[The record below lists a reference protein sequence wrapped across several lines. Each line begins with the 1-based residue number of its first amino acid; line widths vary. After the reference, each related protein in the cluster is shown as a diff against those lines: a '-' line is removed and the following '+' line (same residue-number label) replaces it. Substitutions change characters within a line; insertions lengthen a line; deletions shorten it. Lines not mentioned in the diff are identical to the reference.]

1 MANTVQ
7 YGHCTNKASCSLALN
22 NERVFVPGDGRC
34 PECGQPLKV
43 ESMAR
48 LRFNF
53 VPAIIVI
60 ALLAVGGY
68 YAKIK
73 FIDPPKTG
81 GTDAHVTPGVDTP
94 VPPGPDN
101 PVGPGGQTGQIDR
114 PNLNVEDPANA
125 KARTDVLARIDLMP
139 HLTEAQKSKLTTSVD
154 RARSMGCI
162 FVVPFEG
169 GKKALGPKET
179 DILAKG
185 FGSASI
191 KQLMEDP
198 TLVFVVLGYADKGDP
213 QSEKTSI
220 DRAQSVLGA
229 MKDRCNV
236 QNVMYSVGMGAATLA
251 DAKTPSKNRIVE
263 VWAVYPN

>member
-1 MANTVQ
+1 
-7 YGHCTNKASCSLALN
+7 
-22 NERVFVPGDGRC
+22 
-34 PECGQPLKV
+34 
-43 ESMAR
+43 MAR

-53 VPAIIVI
+53 LPALIVI
-60 ALLAVGGY
+60 GLLAVGGY

-73 FIDPPKTG
+73 FIDGPKPG
-81 GTDAHVTPGVDTP
+81 PDAHVTPGMDTP

-101 PVGPGGQTGQIDR
+101 PVGTTGGGAVDK
-114 PNLNVEDPANA
+114 PNFSLEDQANA

-162 FVVPFEG
+162 FIVPFEA

-185 FGSASI
+185 FSSASI

-198 TLVFVVLGYADKGDP
+198 TLVFVVLGYADKGDS

-251 DAKTPSKNRIVE
+251 DAKSAAKNRIVE

>member
-1 MANTVQ
+1 
-7 YGHCTNKASCSLALN
+7 
-22 NERVFVPGDGRC
+22 
-34 PECGQPLKV
+34 
-43 ESMAR
+43 MAR

-53 VPAIIVI
+53 IPAIIVL
-60 ALLAVGGY
+60 ALLGAAGY

-73 FIDPPKTG
+73 FIDPPKPSP
-81 GTDAHVTPGVDTP
+81 DAHVTPGVDTP
-94 VPPGPDN
+94 VPTGPDN
-101 PVGPGGQTGQIDR
+101 PVASSGPSGAVDK
-114 PNLNVEDPANA
+114 PNFNLEDQANA
-125 KARTDVLARIDLMP
+125 KARVDVLARIDSMP
-139 HLTEAQKSKLTTSVD
+139 HLTEQQKAKLTTSVD

-162 FVVPFEG
+162 FVVPFEA
-169 GKKALGPKET
+169 GKKALGSRET

-185 FGSASI
+185 FASASI

-213 QSEKTSI
+213 QAEKSSI

-236 QNVMYSVGMGAATLA
+236 QNVMYSVGMGTAALA
-251 DAKTPSKNRIVE
+251 DAKQVTKNRLVE